1 LSQFEILDVLGKG
14 SFGEV
19 FLVKKKG
26 EEQLYA
32 MKSLLKSKVKSQNLT
47 KYVMT
52 ERDVLTLMN
61 NPFIVQIH
69 GAFQTKE
76 KLYLVLEYC
85 PGGDLEKKII
95 REKKISESI
104 VKMYAAEIIL
114 AIEYLHKREIIFRDL
129 KPANVVLDS
138 EGHAKI
144 TDFGLAI
151 QSK

>member
-1 LSQFEILDVLGKG
+1 VLGKG

-32 MKSLLKSKVKSQNLT
+32 MKTLLKSKVKAQNLT

-69 GAFQTKE
+69 GAFQTKD

-95 REKKISESI
+95 KEKKIPEDI
-104 VKMYAAEIIL
+104 VKMYAAEITL
-114 AIEYLHKREIIFRDL
+114 AIESLHKREIIFRDL

-138 EGHAKI
+138 
-144 TDFGLAI
+144 
-151 QSK
+151 

>member
-1 LSQFEILDVLGKG
+1 
-14 SFGEV
+14 
-19 FLVKKKG
+19 
-26 EEQLYA
+26 
-32 MKSLLKSKVKSQNLT
+32 
-47 KYVMT
+47 MT

-114 AIEYLHKREIIFRDL
+114 AIESLHKREIIFRDL

>member
-1 LSQFEILDVLGKG
+1 VLGKG

-32 MKSLLKSKVKSQNLT
+32 MKTLLKSKVKAQNLT

-52 ERDVLTLMN
+52 ERVVLTLMN

-69 GAFQTKE
+69 GAFQTKD

-95 REKKISESI
+95 KEKKIPEDI
-104 VKMYAAEIIL
+104 VKMYAAEITL
-114 AIEYLHKREIIFRDL
+114 AIESLHKREIIFRDL

-138 EGHAKI
+138 
-144 TDFGLAI
+144 
-151 QSK
+151 

>member
-1 LSQFEILDVLGKG
+1 VLGKG

-32 MKSLLKSKVKSQNLT
+32 MKTLLKSKVKAQNLT

-69 GAFQTKE
+69 GAFQTKD

-85 PGGDLEKKII
+85 PGGDLEKKSS
-95 REKKISESI
+95 KKRKSLRIS
-104 VKMYAAEIIL
+104 
-114 AIEYLHKREIIFRDL
+114 
-129 KPANVVLDS
+129 
-138 EGHAKI
+138 
-144 TDFGLAI
+144 
-151 QSK
+151 

>member
-114 AIEYLHKREIIFRDL
+114 AIESLHKREIIFRDL